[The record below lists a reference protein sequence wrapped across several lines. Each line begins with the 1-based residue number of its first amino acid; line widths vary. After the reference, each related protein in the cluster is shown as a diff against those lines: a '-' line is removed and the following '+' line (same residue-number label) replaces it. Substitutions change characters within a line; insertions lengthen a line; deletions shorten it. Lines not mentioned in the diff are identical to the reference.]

1 MYNDP
6 VRFTDLGDNEIFFYR
21 KSGLHFDRLFTA
33 GVFKFIGN
41 FSKNTKNQGHKTSVN
56 TLTDTDTDTMRHKQ
70 VLQCD

>member
-1 MYNDP
+1 MTLFDSLTLAIMKY
-6 VRFTDLGDNEIFFYR
+6 FFYG